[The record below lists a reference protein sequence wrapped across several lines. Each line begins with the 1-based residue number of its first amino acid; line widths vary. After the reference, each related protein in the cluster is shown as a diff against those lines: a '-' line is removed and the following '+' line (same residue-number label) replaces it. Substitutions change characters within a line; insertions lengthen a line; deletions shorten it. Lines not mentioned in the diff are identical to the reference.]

1 MKEWCFILDKTP
13 NKGSWNMAVD
23 DYLFQSLGEEPTT
36 YLRFYQW
43 ERPTVSLGYSQKVS
57 EVVDLDYCRKM
68 GIDIVRRI
76 TGGKLVLH
84 HQEVTYSI
92 CSSDSELFTQ
102 TLMDSYRLISEALM
116 RGLEKMGVESSLAA
130 ATPSLYA
137 KGRLPCFSHPAQNEI
152 EVNDKKIIGSAQ
164 KRAGKKFV
172 QHGSIP
178 LEKDEELLKSI
189 SLLNQ
194 EEDSINMTSLAGAL
208 GREVDFDW
216 VVDHL
221 QSGISEYFNISLIP
235 KDFSEEDKAAI
246 QKIQTVRYDNPAWTF
261 RVRLS

>member
-1 MKEWCFILDKTP
+1 MKEWHLILDKAP

-23 DYLFQSLGEEPTT
+23 DYLFQSLEEQPTT
-36 YLRFYQW
+36 CLRFYQW
-43 ERPTVSLGYSQKVS
+43 ESPTVSLGYSQKVS
-57 EVVDLDYCRKM
+57 QVVDLDYCRKM

-92 CSSDSELFTQ
+92 CSSDSELFTP

-116 RGLEKMGVESSLAA
+116 RGLEKMGVESSLAV
-130 ATPSLYA
+130 ATPFLYA
-137 KGRLPCFSHPAQNEI
+137 KGRLPCFSNPAKNEI
-152 EVNDKKIIGSAQ
+152 EIEGKKIIGSAQ
-164 KRAGKKFV
+164 KRTGDKFI

-194 EEDSINMTSLAGAL
+194 EEDSLNMTSLSETL
-208 GREVDFDW
+208 EREVDFDW

-235 KDFSEEDKAAI
+235 KDFSDADKAAI
-246 QKIQTVRYDNPAWTF
+246 QKIQTVQYDNPAWTYG
-261 RVRLS
+261 

>member
-1 MKEWCFILDKTP
+1 MKEWQLILDETP

-23 DYLFQSLGEEPTT
+23 DYFFQSLGEEPTT

-57 EVVDLDYCRKM
+57 EVVDLDYCREM

-76 TGGKLVLH
+76 TGGKMVLH
-84 HQEVTYSI
+84 NQEVTYSF

-102 TLMDSYRLISEALM
+102 TLMDSYRLISEALI

-130 ATPSLYA
+130 ATPSFYA
-137 KGRLPCFSHPAQNEI
+137 RGRLPCFSHPAQNEI
-152 EVNDKKIIGSAQ
+152 EINGKKIIGSAQ
-164 KRAGKKFV
+164 KRTGKKFI

-194 EEDSINMTSLAGAL
+194 EEDTINMTSLYETL
-208 GREVDFDW
+208 EREVDFDW
-216 VVDHL
+216 VVNHL
-221 QSGISEYFNISLIP
+221 QSGISEYFNIRLIP
-235 KDFSEEDKAAI
+235 KDFSEAEKEAI
-246 QKIQTVRYDNPAWTF
+246 QKIQTERYDNPAWTYG
-261 RVRLS
+261 